1 MRVLVQIPTKNEAE
15 DIADVISSIPKKIDG
30 VSELHVLVIDDQSS
44 DDTVQLAEKA
54 GADFIIRK
62 TSSPGLAQSFNL
74 GLGFFLAKGYDIL
87 VNTDGD
93 NQYYQ
98 EKIPELIQPILE
110 RKAELVVGDR
120 VVDSIEHFSWGKKLF
135 QRLGSKVISTV
146 SGAKIPD
153 AASGFRAYSRELA
166 SRLNVTT
173 RFSYAME
180 TLIQAGNSHS
190 RIKSVPCGA
199 KRVSR
204 PSRLFSSHF
213 EHVFKSGQAI
223 LRGLITYRPLATF
236 LALSSI
242 LGVFGLIPFV
252 RYLVL
257 TISGSPGD
265 HIQSLIL
272 GVILLSGA
280 FTSFTLAVLSDLIRA
295 QRLVSEQRI
304 VLERLLMDESWIPAV
319 LDRYS
324 AEIVYSRPNW
334 NS

>member
-30 VSELHVLVIDDQSS
+30 VSELHVLVIDDQST

-54 GADFIIRK
+54 GVDFIILK
-62 TSSPGLAQSFNL
+62 SSSPGLAQSFNL
-74 GLGFFLAKGYDIL
+74 GLGFFLSKGYDIL

-93 NQYYQ
+93 NQYFQ

-110 RKAELVVGDR
+110 RKADLVVGDR
-120 VVDSIEHFSWGKKLF
+120 VIDSIKHFSWGKKVF
-135 QRLGSKVISTV
+135 QRLGSRVISFV

-166 SRLNVTT
+166 SKLNVTT

-190 RIKSVPCGA
+190 RIVSVPCGA
-199 KRVSR
+199 REVSR

-223 LRGLITYRPLATF
+223 LRGLVTYRPLATF

-242 LGVFGLIPFV
+242 LGIAGLIPFI
-252 RYLVL
+252 RFLVL
-257 TISGSPGD
+257 TFSGSPGD

-280 FTSFTLAVLSDLIRA
+280 FTSLTLAVLSDLIRS
-295 QRLVSEQRI
+295 QRVVSEQRLS
-304 VLERLLMDESWIPAV
+304 LERLSMDETWIPAI
-319 LDRYS
+319 LDSCS
-324 AEIVYSRPNW
+324 AELIKDGRKSK
-334 NS
+334 